1 MEQVMLN
8 WCPADVS
15 PLRFHSQMLTEWNEA
30 GFKSHG
36 LALGLLLG
44 EKSGE
49 GAPLASEIIP
59 VFHPHVFL
67 VCVFIIIDSTPR

>member
-1 MEQVMLN
+1 MEQVTLS

-15 PLRFHSQMLTEWNEA
+15 PLRFHSQMLIEWNEA
-30 GFKSHG
+30 GFKFHG
-36 LALGLLLG
+36 LESGLLLG

-49 GAPLASEIIP
+49 GAPLPPGIVS

-67 VCVFIIIDSTPR
+67 VCVFIIIDSKPW